1 MQQTPIQQAI
11 EILEEKWKALKEM
24 DLLGVLLPNEYDY
37 KTEEIMATQLRL
49 SSLLPAE
56 QQYIQQHAEGFAEW
70 IGKNAF
76 PSSDSNDE
84 NCSWR
89 LHADMDGNIYT
100 TSKLYTKY
108 IEYINTQ
115 IT

>member
-56 QQYIQQHAEGFAEW
+56 QQYLQQHAEGFAEW
-70 IGKNAF
+70 IDVNQYKCMGT
-76 PSSDSNDE
+76 DGD
-84 NCSWR
+84 WR
-89 LHADMDGNIYT
+89 EANGT
-100 TSKLYTKY
+100 PVAKSTEELYELY
-108 IEYINTQ
+108 IQ
-115 IT
+115 SHK

>member
-70 IGKNAF
+70 AEDNYVFDVIERYWHEEG
-76 PSSDSNDE
+76 
-84 NCSWR
+84 
-89 LHADMDGNIYT
+89 MYYT
-100 TSKLYTKY
+100 TSELYTKY
-108 IEYINTQ
+108 IEYINSLTP
-115 IT
+115 